1 MLGTRGYARALGR
14 SLNAVGAVAAI
25 VRRDVLLDLRRRV
38 EAGSMLVFS
47 LAAGVLSAYVLRGA
61 AGVNT
66 AAASVA
72 LVLVLVFL
80 AVFGSLSSFVREAD
94 RGTLD
99 GLRLAPIGAEIVFV
113 AKFVYSFIVV
123 SVQTL
128 VFLLAMGFFAQMGSV
143 VSPIVFLLALVS
155 SMYLAAISSF
165 TSAILVFSEARAVLM
180 PVMVLVLVLPYV
192 QSAAP
197 SIVAALAGGAVNVM
211 EVVWLA
217 LVALT
222 FVGITVW
229 LSRYILEAI

>member
-1 MLGTRGYARALGR
+1 MGALGR
-14 SLNAVGAVAAI
+14 GVGTVGAVVAI
-25 VRRDVLLDLRRRV
+25 VRRDILLDLRRRI

-47 LAAGVLSAYVLRGA
+47 LAAGVLAAYVMKGV
-61 AGVNT
+61 AGVNV

-72 LVLVLVFL
+72 LVLVLIFL

-99 GLRLAPIGAEIVFV
+99 GLRLAPIGAEIVFI
-113 AKFVYSFIVV
+113 AKFVYSFIMV

-128 VFLLAMGFFAQMGSV
+128 VFLLAMGFFAQMESV
-143 VSPIVFLLALVS
+143 INPIVLLLALVS
-155 SMYLAAISSF
+155 SMYLAAVSSF

-197 SIVAALAGGAVNVM
+197 SIVAALTGGVVNVM
-211 EVVWLA
+211 EMVWLMLA
-217 LVALT
+217 VSV